1 MNKIELLKLPK
12 IENLKDL
19 NHLLLFTEKQL
30 NDFVRL
36 KSEQYVS
43 FKIPKKNS
51 IEKRII
57 NAPKKY
63 LKLAQKIILNEIL
76 EKVPCSNA
84 ATAFIKN
91 KNGLF
96 ENANMHKDNLYLL
109 KFDFCN
115 FFQSIKFE
123 RIRLL
128 FIELGYNPK
137 ISKILAELCTYCK
150 ELPQGGICSPCLS
163 NLICLELDNDL
174 LEYCEGNDIKY
185 TRYADDLFFSSNNKE
200 VLLKL
205 KEEIER
211 LILKHRTE
219 FFDIKINGQK
229 TKFITE
235 PWHKKV
241 TGITINNNKIKTS
254 KTLKRDIRRE
264 LYFTIIK
271 NKTDYNKL
279 IGQIAFVISIEKDY
293 AEKIKKYA
301 LSICEKNNIH
311 EHKILQILDKM
322 VKSQV

>member
-12 IENLKDL
+12 IETMDDL
-19 NHLLLFTEKQL
+19 NHLLLFTDKQI
-30 NDFVRL
+30 NNFIRL
-36 KSEQYVS
+36 KAEQYIS
-43 FKIPKKNS
+43 FRIPKKHS
-51 IEKRII
+51 FEKRII

-63 LKLAQKIILNEIL
+63 LRMAQKIILREIL
-76 EKVPCSNA
+76 EKIPCSDA
-84 ATAFIKN
+84 ATAFIKG

-96 ENANMHKDNLYLL
+96 INANIHKENKFLL

-123 RIRLL
+123 RINLL

-137 ISKILAELCTYCK
+137 VSKILAELCTYCK
-150 ELPQGGICSPCLS
+150 ELPQGGICSPYLS
-163 NLICLELDNDL
+163 NLVCLELDDDL

-205 KEEIER
+205 KDNIET

-219 FFDIKINGQK
+219 FFDIQINGQK
-229 TKFITE
+229 TKFIAE

-271 NKTDYNKL
+271 NKTVYNKL
-279 IGQIAFVISIEKDY
+279 IGQIAYVVSIEKDY
-293 AEKIKKYA
+293 VNKILQYA
-301 LSICEKNNIH
+301 DGICKKNNITDSEIVH
-311 EHKILQILDKM
+311 IITKM
-322 VKSQV
+322 KKKTN

>member
-19 NHLLLFTEKQL
+19 NHLLLFTDKQL

-63 LKLAQKIILNEIL
+63 LKLTQKIILNEIL
-76 EKVPCSNA
+76 EKVPCSKA

-96 ENANMHKDNLYLL
+96 ENANVHKDNLYLL

-123 RIRLL
+123 RIKLL

-137 ISKILAELCTYCK
+137 VSKILAELCTYCK
-150 ELPQGGICSPCLS
+150 ELPQGGICSPYLS
-163 NLICLELDNDL
+163 NLVCLELDDDL
-174 LEYCEGNDIKY
+174 LEYCEWNDIKY

-205 KEEIER
+205 KDNIET

-219 FFDIKINGQK
+219 FFDIQINGQK
-229 TKFITE
+229 TKFIAE

-279 IGQIAFVISIEKDY
+279 IGQIAFVISIEKDF
-293 AEKIKKYA
+293 AEKVKRYAHSVCKKY
-301 LSICEKNNIH
+301 NIH

-322 VKSQV
+322 IKSQV

>member
-63 LKLAQKIILNEIL
+63 LKFAQKIILNEIL

-185 TRYADDLFFSSNNKE
+185 TRYADDLFF
-200 VLLKL
+200 
-205 KEEIER
+205 
-211 LILKHRTE
+211 HRT
-219 FFDIKINGQK
+219 IKR
-229 TKFITE
+229 F
-235 PWHKKV
+235 
-241 TGITINNNKIKTS
+241 
-254 KTLKRDIRRE
+254 
-264 LYFTIIK
+264 Y
-271 NKTDYNKL
+271 
-279 IGQIAFVISIEKDY
+279 
-293 AEKIKKYA
+293 
-301 LSICEKNNIH
+301 
-311 EHKILQILDKM
+311 
-322 VKSQV
+322 

>member
-109 KFDFCN
+109 KFDFVI
-115 FFQSIKFE
+115 FF
-123 RIRLL
+123 
-128 FIELGYNPK
+128 
-137 ISKILAELCTYCK
+137 
-150 ELPQGGICSPCLS
+150 
-163 NLICLELDNDL
+163 
-174 LEYCEGNDIKY
+174 
-185 TRYADDLFFSSNNKE
+185 
-200 VLLKL
+200 
-205 KEEIER
+205 
-211 LILKHRTE
+211 
-219 FFDIKINGQK
+219 
-229 TKFITE
+229 
-235 PWHKKV
+235 KV
-241 TGITINNNKIKTS
+241 
-254 KTLKRDIRRE
+254 
-264 LYFTIIK
+264 
-271 NKTDYNKL
+271 
-279 IGQIAFVISIEKDY
+279 
-293 AEKIKKYA
+293 
-301 LSICEKNNIH
+301 
-311 EHKILQILDKM
+311 
-322 VKSQV
+322 